1 MNNIDFGEIN
11 QDHFFRHKIGVYFS
25 QHASICNFKTSESW
39 VILSPIEQRI
49 KAKIEAV
56 GTPLKDW
63 DIKIYRGI
71 LTGYNVAF
79 IISGDKRNELIKQDP
94 KSEGIIRPILRGR
107 DIKRY
112 GYEFAD
118 LWLINTHN
126 GIKEKGIKP
135 INIDDYPAIKKHLDN
150 YWDKIEKRADQGDTP
165 YNLRNCA
172 YMEDFYKQK
181 IVWARLMRISKNDF
195 YNFPRFAIIPKEIFI
210 VDSLCFF
217 TGNDLFYLQGL
228 LNSEF
233 AQYYF
238 FNNIAILDDGGMQ
251 MRQQYVELMPIP
263 IPPDHIK
270 IKISELVKHILKN
283 TNIDNSNL
291 INQYVYNLYGFTNDE
306 IHYIKQYLQQKE
318 KEIMD

>member
-1 MNNIDFGEIN
+1 LIDSKKSVFVRQN
-11 QDHFFRHKIGVYFS
+11 TTTCKFHSAD
-25 QHASICNFKTSESW
+25 SW

-63 DIKIYRGI
+63 DINIYRGI
-71 LTGYNVAF
+71 LTGYNDAF
-79 IISGDKRNELIKQDP
+79 IIDGNKKDELIAQDP
-94 KSEGIIRPILRGR
+94 KSDEIIRPILRGR

-126 GIKEKGIKP
+126 GIKEKSIKP
-135 INIDDYPAIKKHLDN
+135 INVKDYPAIKKHLD
-150 YWDKIEKRADQGDTP
+150 KFLSQLEKRADKGDTP

-195 YNFPRFAIIPKEIFI
+195 YNFPRFAIVPQNMFI

-217 TGNDLFYLQGL
+217 TGNDLFYLQGI

-238 FNNIAILDDGGMQ
+238 FNNIAILDNGGMQ
-251 MRQQYVELMPIP
+251 MRQQYVELMPTP
-263 IPPDHIK
+263 VPPNQVK
-270 IKISELVKHILKN
+270 IKISELVKPFLKN
-283 TNIDNSNL
+283 TNIDNSDE
-291 INQYVYNLYGFTNDE
+291 INQHVYDLYGFTNDE
-306 IHYIKQYLQQKE
+306 IYYIKQYLQQK
-318 KEIMD
+318 KEEIVN